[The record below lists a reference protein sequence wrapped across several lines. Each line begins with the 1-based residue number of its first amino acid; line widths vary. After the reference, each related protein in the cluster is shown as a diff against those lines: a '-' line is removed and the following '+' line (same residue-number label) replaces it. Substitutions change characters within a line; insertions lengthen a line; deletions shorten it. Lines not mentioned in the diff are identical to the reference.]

1 MSDSL
6 LAWHFCGDKLRCGS
20 PIPDDGVTLRHD
32 GDLVMCKMGLHASV
46 NIMDALMY
54 APGYTI
60 CRVRVEGHEEQGHTD
75 KLVCRSRT
83 ILWRID
89 GEQVLR
95 DFARW
100 CALQVIH
107 LWDAPSVVKEYLETG
122 KKELSDAA
130 RDAAIDADGA
140 ARYAARYAAGAA
152 RDAAWIAAKYVAID
166 AARAAAWDAARY
178 AARAAAWTAAWT
190 AARDAAMYAARYAA
204 MDAQNKQLTAM
215 VMEAAGK
222 TDD

>member
-1 MSDSL
+1 MNL
-6 LAWHFCGDKLRCGS
+6 FAWHFCADTLRDGS

-32 GDLVMCKMGLHASV
+32 GNLVMCETGLHASV
-46 NIMDALMY
+46 NIMDALTY
-54 APGYTI
+54 APGHTI
-60 CRVRVEGHEEQGHTD
+60 CRVRVEGHEEQGHND

-100 CALQVIH
+100 CALQVID
-107 LWDAPSVVKEYLETG
+107 LWDAPAVVREYLETG
-122 KKELSDAA
+122 KEELRVAA
-130 RDAAIDADGA
+130 W
-140 ARYAARYAAGAA
+140 
-152 RDAAWIAAKYVAID
+152 DAAWIATATTAGTTAWNGAR
-166 AARAAAWDAARY
+166 AATRAAAGTATRAAAWAAAGAAASAAAWDAAGA
-178 AARAAAWTAAWT
+178 AAR
-190 AARDAAMYAARYAA
+190 
-204 MDAQNKQLTAM
+204 DAQNKQLTAM